1 MGFTAPQPPSGAAET
16 FADALRALALVG
28 IVVAGV
34 GWGPVAGVSVSLVA
48 GGMVLSRLAQVRPSV
63 DIAFGVVLLVAVW
76 SSVLDLYV
84 TVRWWDI
91 PMHFLT
97 NGLCAVLLYLVLVR
111 LGVLSDTSALPRPVA
126 SAVTMTTALGFSLGF
141 VWEIFE
147 WLGHTFVDDA
157 IYVGYT
163 DTIGDLV
170 WGGAGSML
178 AGFTLVYL
186 AATPRRPAGDSSPHA
201 VEALERR

>member
-16 FADALRALALVG
+16 VADALRALALVG
-28 IVVAGV
+28 IMVAGV
-34 GWGPVAGVSVSLVA
+34 GWGPVAGVSVALVA

-63 DIAFGVVLLVAVW
+63 DIAFGVVLLLAVW

-97 NGLCAVLLYLVLVR
+97 NGLCAVLLYLVLMR
-111 LGVLSDTSALPRPVA
+111 LEALPDASTLPRPVA
-126 SAVTMTTALGFSLGF
+126 SAVTVTTALGLSLGV
-141 VWEIFE
+141 VWEVFE

-186 AATPRRPAGDSSPHA
+186 AATPRRRADGNSPRG
-201 VEALERR
+201 VEALEQH